1 MVARTQQVLFV
12 TLFADWG
19 IVACAFL
26 SSCSLYFGAKVLCV
40 SPWLKFL
47 MCHMTLAAR
56 YLYGGLLSAM
66 EWKDYACTLRIL
78 LASEA
83 QQLVGECTAA
93 CAVCCGDAG
102 AVDLCDHHPIAP
114 PLNSSKP
121 TDSSQSPSSMIAVD
135 ESVDL
140 GLADGWCAAAP
151 LIALQYIY
159 FRPQ

>member
-1 MVARTQQVLFV
+1 
-12 TLFADWG
+12 
-19 IVACAFL
+19 
-26 SSCSLYFGAKVLCV
+26 
-40 SPWLKFL
+40 
-47 MCHMTLAAR
+47 MCHVTLAAR
-56 YLYGGLLSAM
+56 YIYGGLLSAM

-102 AVDLCDHHPIAP
+102 AVDLYDHHPIAP
-114 PLNSSKP
+114 PLNSPKP
-121 TDSSQSPSSMIAVD
+121 ADSSQSPSSMIAVD

-159 FRPQ
+159 FPATMMMAGRCSRLRAKGVDVALDRSTKEIILQGAVLQHYI